1 MANRNT
7 IWDSL
12 TSVFDK
18 GVSVPKDTTSSSNVY
33 NLDGGAY
40 QAKDREDYDVTK
52 RELQQQKYLQST
64 WAKVDGELYQKTIHY
79 ETSRIGSYSDFENM
93 EFFPEIGAALDIFM
107 EESVT
112 TNGDGNLLN
121 IYSNS
126 DRVKKIL
133 TDLFVNRL
141 NIHTNLP
148 MWTRNVAKYGD
159 NFIYLNLQAD
169 SGVVGAR
176 QLPNYEI
183 ERHEGDA
190 YNIVSRYNGLSEEDK
205 ENAGK
210 IRYIWKGRDTE
221 FTAWQ
226 ITHFRLLGDDR
237 KLPYGT
243 SLLEKARRI
252 YKQLLVS
259 EDAMLVYRVTR
270 APERRV
276 YKINVGNI
284 DTKDVNAFVN
294 NIANKFKRKPLI
306 DPQTGQIDVKYNQMS
321 QDQDIF
327 IPVRSENASTPI
339 DTLQGASNLD
349 AIADIEY
356 LQNKLFAALRVPKP
370 FLGFEDAA
378 GEGKNLALQDIRF
391 ARTINRLQQSMIQ
404 GLNSIAIIHLYMLGF
419 EDELDNF
426 TITLNNPSTQAEM
439 LRLEQLQSK
448 ISAYRDAVGDASN
461 GFATMSMSRA
471 RKEILGMSE
480 DEIKH
485 DLLEQR
491 FEKAAASE
499 LEKTSEIIKRTG
511 AFDTVDNLYGDPDAE
526 YSDENA
532 EGGGGGGAAGG
543 GDDFG
548 GGGDLGDFGAEEI
561 GDEDFGDEEGGED
574 FGDEDFGGEDF
585 GAEEITDEEGDFDI
599 PEPEATEESKK
610 SNNENL
616 ITEIIDIKKSKKP
629 SVKHMNALLGTIKN
643 DKPKEPI
650 KMWDNKRVKI
660 NENIDSMIKGLDDKL
675 NG

>member
-112 TNGDGNLLN
+112 TNGDGNILN

-448 ISAYRDAVGDASN
+448 ISAYRDAVTDAGN

-511 AFDTVDNLYGDPDAE
+511 TFDTVDNLYGDPDAE

-532 EGGGGGGAAGG
+532 EGGGSEGAAGG
-543 GDDFG
+543 GSDFG
-548 GGGDLGDFGAEEI
+548 GGDDLGDFGAEEI

>member
-112 TNGDGNLLN
+112 TNGDGNILN

-448 ISAYRDAVGDASN
+448 ISAYRDAVTDAGN

-511 AFDTVDNLYGDPDAE
+511 TFDTVDNLYGDPDAE

-532 EGGGGGGAAGG
+532 EGGGGEGTAGG
-543 GDDFG
+543 GGDFG
-548 GGGDLGDFGAEEI
+548 GGDDLGDFGAEEI

>member
-448 ISAYRDAVGDASN
+448 ISAYRDAVGDAGN

>member
-448 ISAYRDAVGDASN
+448 ISAYRDAVGDAGN

-643 DKPKEPI
+643 DKPKESI

>member
-112 TNGDGNLLN
+112 TNGNGDILN

-141 NIHTNLP
+141 NVHTNLP

-183 ERHEGDA
+183 ERHEGDV
-190 YNIVSRYNGLSEEDK
+190 YNIVSRYNGLSEADA

-284 DTKDVNAFVN
+284 DPKDVNAFVN

-306 DPQTGQIDVKYNQMS
+306 DPQTGQIDVKYNQLS

-339 DTLQGASNLD
+339 DTLAGASNLD
-349 AIADIEY
+349 AISDIEY

-370 FLGFEDAA
+370 FLGFEDTA

-391 ARTINRLQQSMIQ
+391 ARTINRLQQAMIQ

-439 LRLEQLQSK
+439 LRIEQLQNK
-448 ISAYRDAVGDASN
+448 ISAYRDAVSDAGN
-461 GFATMSMSRA
+461 GFAAMSMSRA

-491 FEKAAASE
+491 FEKAASAE

-511 AFDTVDNLYGDPDAE
+511 AFDIVDNLYGDPDAE
-526 YSDENA
+526 YSDESA
-532 EGGGGGGAAGG
+532 EGGGGDSAGG
-543 GDDFG
+543 GSGGDF
-548 GGGDLGDFGAEEI
+548 GGDLGDFGAEEI
-561 GDEDFGDEEGGED
+561 GDEGFGDEEGGED
-574 FGDEDFGGEDF
+574 FGGEDFGGEDF
-585 GAEEITDEEGDFDI
+585 AVEDVTDEEGDFDI
-599 PEPEATEESKK
+599 PEPETTEESKK
-610 SNNENL
+610 AKDENL
-616 ITEIIDIKKSKKP
+616 ITENVNGNVAPKPII
-629 SVKHMNALLGTIKN
+629 KHMDALLGTIKHP
-643 DKPKEPI
+643 KPKEPI
-650 KMWDNKRVKI
+650 KMWDKKRVRI
-660 NENIDSMIKGLDDKL
+660 NENIESMIKGLDDKL
-675 NG
+675 NK